1 MMLDLDQGSHSAKY
15 MIKNEN
21 THKVVVWV
29 ALLCLII
36 RRLLPLIAW
45 CWLLRLTRQGKRGS
59 SIVSLVF
66 SDKSARV
73 AISRY
78 ALGSKLSGAVMRQF
92 SIVTRINIALACIVT
107 LAIGTMLASYWL
119 SDKTDSD
126 AYAVNVAGSLRMQS
140 YRLAWLT
147 LQQDEVKLE
156 QAREQFSLSWQH
168 PVFKRFLHN
177 DKIVQQFD
185 AAQQHWQKIGPLL
198 QQKPLDMQQLE
209 RQLQQQIQLLE
220 DLVFYIQQDAEYKVR
235 SFRTLQLVALLAT
248 VLLSAIV
255 IYWLKVMVQQ
265 PLEDLTKGAR
275 QVAMGDFT
283 HRVNVANNDE
293 LGALAHSFNKMSDS
307 IAYMYGNLEK
317 RVEEQTEALQHTN
330 TTLRFLYNTAQRISE
345 HAPEYVDF
353 NQIVA
358 ELKTVVKVDDLE
370 LCLFTEEGDKPYMQV
385 LPGDSSD
392 DPCAQENC
400 GDCLSLP
407 QLSGCNSNSYNY
419 LLHRDK
425 KKYGVLVARI
435 TEGQLDRWQQKL
447 LASVAD
453 QLALALSLK
462 SEEEQVRRLA
472 LMQERTVIA
481 RELHDSLAQALS
493 YLKIQ
498 VTRLNKAT
506 QKDDKDTI
514 ADVSAE
520 LKQGLDAAYRQLRE
534 LLTTFRLKVD
544 GAGLHSALQASVKQL
559 SAQSGMQI
567 KLDYQLTNI
576 PLAPHEEIHL
586 LQIIR
591 EASQNAVHHSAGSEI
606 VISLQQHKGESIV
619 LAIEDNG
626 VGIPQ
631 SAEKLNHYGL
641 AIMQERSKHLG
652 GTIEIRRRSQGGT
665 GVYFNFSPEYLQHKQ
680 RA

>member
-1 MMLDLDQGSHSAKY
+1 
-15 MIKNEN
+15 
-21 THKVVVWV
+21 
-29 ALLCLII
+29 
-36 RRLLPLIAW
+36 
-45 CWLLRLTRQGKRGS
+45 
-59 SIVSLVF
+59 
-66 SDKSARV
+66 
-73 AISRY
+73 
-78 ALGSKLSGAVMRQF
+78 MRQF
-92 SIVTRINIALACIVT
+92 SIVTRINIALACIVM
-107 LAIGTMLASYWL
+107 LAVGTMLASYWL
-119 SDKTDSD
+119 SDKTDND
-126 AYAVNVAGSLRMQS
+126 AHAVNVAGSLRMQT
-140 YRLAWLT
+140 YRMAWLT
-147 LQQDEVKLE
+147 LQQEEHNLRL
-156 QAREQFSLSWQH
+156 ARQQLAQTWQH
-168 PVFKRFLHN
+168 PVFARFISN
-177 DKIVQQFD
+177 DKI
-185 AAQQHWQKIGPLL
+185 AT
-198 QQKPLDMQQLE
+198 QLE
-209 RQLQQQIQLLE
+209 QAKLQWQRVDTALALPILNMLELEQILQQQINLLE
-220 DLVFYIQQDAEYKVR
+220 QLVYLVQQDAEQKVR
-235 SFRTLQLVALLAT
+235 GFRTLQLIALLAT

-255 IYWLKVMVQQ
+255 IYWLKVMVEE
-265 PLEDLTKGAR
+265 PLQALTQGAKR
-275 QVAMGDFT
+275 AAMGDFT
-283 HRVNVANNDE
+283 HRLTIENNDE
-293 LGALAHSFNKMSDS
+293 LGTLAHSFNKMNDS
-307 IAYMYGNLEK
+307 IAYMYGNLEQ
-317 RVEEQTEALQHTN
+317 RVAQQTETLKHN
-330 TTLRFLYNTAQRISE
+330 NITLRFLYNTARRISE
-345 HAPEYVDF
+345 HVPEYVDF
-353 NQIVA
+353 KKIVS
-358 ELKTVVKVDDLE
+358 ELKAVVKLEDLE
-370 LCLFTEEGDKPYMQV
+370 LCLFTEEGDRPYMQLV
-385 LPGDSSD
+385 PGTDNV
-392 DPCAQENC
+392 DPCVDQNC
-400 GDCLSLP
+400 SDCLS
-407 QLSGCNSNSYNY
+407 QNESAGCDNYQYNY
-419 LLHRDK
+419 VLQRER
-425 KKYGVLVARI
+425 KKYGVLVARLPQ
-435 TEGQLDRWQQKL
+435 GKRLMRWQQQL
-447 LASVAD
+447 MASVAD

-559 SAQSGMQI
+559 SEQSGMQI

-652 GTIEIRRRSQGGT
+652 GTIDIRRRSQGGT
-665 GVYFNFSPEYLQHKQ
+665 GVYFNFSPECLQHKQ

>member
-1 MMLDLDQGSHSAKY
+1 
-15 MIKNEN
+15 
-21 THKVVVWV
+21 
-29 ALLCLII
+29 
-36 RRLLPLIAW
+36 
-45 CWLLRLTRQGKRGS
+45 
-59 SIVSLVF
+59 
-66 SDKSARV
+66 
-73 AISRY
+73 
-78 ALGSKLSGAVMRQF
+78 MRQF

-126 AYAVNVAGSLRMQS
+126 AHAVNVAGSLRMQS

-156 QAREQFSLSWQH
+156 HAREQFSRSWQH

-177 DKIVQQFD
+177 AGIVQQFD
-185 AAQQHWQKIGPLL
+185 AAQQHWQHIEPLL
-198 QQKPLDMQQLE
+198 QQKPLDMPQLE
-209 RQLQQQIQLLE
+209 TLLQQQIQLLE
-220 DLVFYIQQDAEYKVR
+220 ELVFYIQQDAEYKVR

-283 HRVNVANNDE
+283 HRVSVVNNDE

-353 NQIVA
+353 NQIVS
-358 ELKTVVKVDDLE
+358 ELKAVVKVDDLE
-370 LCLFTEEGDKPYMQV
+370 LCLFTEEGNKPYMQV
-385 LPGDSSD
+385 LPGSSSD

-407 QLSGCNSNSYNY
+407 QSSGCNSNSYNY
-419 LLHRDK
+419 LLHRER
-425 KKYGVLVARI
+425 KKYGVLVAR
-435 TEGQLDRWQQKL
+435 TAQGQQLERWQQKL
-447 LASVAD
+447 LTSVAD

-559 SAQSGMQI
+559 SEQSGMQI

-591 EASQNAVHHSAGSEI
+591 EASQNAVHHSGGSEI
-606 VISLQQHKGESIV
+606 VISLQQHKGESVV

-652 GTIEIRRRSQGGT
+652 GTIDIKRRSQGGT
-665 GVYFNFSPEYLQHKQ
+665 GVYFSFRPEYLLQQ
-680 RA
+680 QMA

>member
-1 MMLDLDQGSHSAKY
+1 
-15 MIKNEN
+15 
-21 THKVVVWV
+21 
-29 ALLCLII
+29 
-36 RRLLPLIAW
+36 
-45 CWLLRLTRQGKRGS
+45 
-59 SIVSLVF
+59 
-66 SDKSARV
+66 
-73 AISRY
+73 
-78 ALGSKLSGAVMRQF
+78 MRQF

-119 SDKTDSD
+119 SDKAGND
-126 AYAVNVAGSLRMQS
+126 AHAVNIAGSLRMQS
-140 YRLAWLT
+140 YRMAWLSQ
-147 LQQDEVKLE
+147 QQD
-156 QAREQFSLSWQH
+156 QAQLQLARQKFAISWQH
-168 PVFKRFLHN
+168 PVFQRFLH
-177 DKIVQQFD
+177 DEHILQQFET
-185 AAQQHWQKIGPLL
+185 ARQHWQEIEPAFL
-198 QQKPLDMQQLE
+198 QQPVNPPQIEQA
-209 RQLQQQIQLLE
+209 LQQQINLLE
-220 DLVFYIQQDAEYKVR
+220 QLVFYIQQDAEQKVR

-265 PLEDLTKGAR
+265 PLEALTLGAKR
-275 QVAMGDFT
+275 VAMGDFT
-283 HRVNVANNDE
+283 HRLSIENNDE
-293 LGALAHSFNKMSDS
+293 LGTLAHSFNKMNDS
-307 IAYMYGNLEK
+307 VSYMYGNLEK
-317 RVEEQTEALQHTN
+317 RVDEQTEALQHTN

-345 HAPEYVDF
+345 HAPEFVDF
-353 NQIVA
+353 NKIIA
-358 ELKTVVKVDDLE
+358 ELKTVVKVDNLE

-385 LPGDSSD
+385 LPDDGSI
-392 DPCAQENC
+392 DPCAQQNC
-400 GDCLSLP
+400 GDCLSQP
-407 QLSGCNSNSYNY
+407 AAEGCDRSNYNY
-419 LLHRDK
+419 LLHRDR
-425 KKYGVLVARI
+425 KKYGVLVARLAD
-435 TEGQLDRWQQKL
+435 GQTLALWQQQL
-447 LASVAD
+447 LAAVAD
-453 QLALALSLK
+453 QLALALNLK
-462 SEEEQVRRLA
+462 SEEQQVRRLA

-506 QKDDKDTI
+506 AKDDKATI
-514 ADVSAE
+514 ADVSTE

-544 GAGLHSALQASVKQL
+544 GSGLLNALDMSVKQL

-606 VISLQQHKGESIV
+606 LISLRQKPDESIALV
-619 LAIEDNG
+619 IEDNG

-652 GTIEIRRRSQGGT
+652 GEIAIKRRAEGGT
-665 GVYFNFSPEYLQHKQ
+665 GVYFNFTPEYLVQQ
-680 RA
+680 QTA